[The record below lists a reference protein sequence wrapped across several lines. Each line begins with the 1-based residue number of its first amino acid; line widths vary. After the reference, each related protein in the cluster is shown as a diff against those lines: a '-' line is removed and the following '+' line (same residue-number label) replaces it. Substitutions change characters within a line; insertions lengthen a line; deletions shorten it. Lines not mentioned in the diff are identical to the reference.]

1 MNETARSAVQVAT
14 GRAADAEPRAARTAV
29 VGRTGRRATIGD
41 ALASVVAI
49 VVALLFFFPIYWAIS
64 NSLRRPAETFT
75 VTGLGIPFV
84 NFTPTLENW
93 SQQFRVPEFYGAFL
107 NSTMI
112 SFAAVAIALA
122 LGLPAAYALARFRF
136 FTVPNKD
143 LTVWFLSQRVLPP
156 VATAVPFFIVFS
168 ALDLLD
174 SQLALT
180 LVTATFIL
188 PFVVVIC
195 RQTFY
200 DLPIELEEAAL
211 VDGASHFGAFVR
223 VALPLAMPAIAAAAL
238 IMFAF
243 AWNEYLFAVILTIKD
258 AATMPVH
265 IAGGVDTR
273 GVQFWF
279 VAVRS
284 LIAMIPPVLLA
295 LIAQRYIVR
304 GLTLGAVKG

>member
-1 MNETARSAVQVAT
+1 MNETARNAVQVAT
-14 GRAADAEPRAARTAV
+14 GRAAGTAPQDVRTAA
-29 VGRTGRRATIGD
+29 VGRSGRRATIGD

-49 VVALLFFFPIYWAIS
+49 VVALIFFFPIYWAIS

-93 SQQFRVPEFYGAFL
+93 SQQFRVPEFYAAFL
-107 NSTMI
+107 NSTVI
-112 SFAAVAIALA
+112 SFSAVAIALA

-174 SQLALT
+174 SRIALT

-243 AWNEYLFAVILTIKD
+243 AWNEYLFAVILTIKNS
-258 AATMPVH
+258 ATMPVH

-279 VAVRS
+279 VAARLQNVAGDAGSRIHS
-284 LIAMIPPVLLA
+284 VYPTRQTPDGIARPS
-295 LIAQRYIVR
+295 
-304 GLTLGAVKG
+304 

>member
-1 MNETARSAVQVAT
+1 MNETARSAVEVAT
-14 GRAADAEPRAARTAV
+14 GRGAGTEPRDARTAV

-49 VVALLFFFPIYWAIS
+49 VAALIFFFPLYWAVS

-107 NSTMI
+107 NSTVI

-168 ALDLLD
+168 TLDLLD
-174 SQLALT
+174 SRLALT

-195 RQTFY
+195 RQTFF

-211 VDGASHFGAFVR
+211 VDGASHLGAFLR
-223 VALPLAMPAIAAAAL
+223 VALPLAMPAVAAAAL

-295 LIAQRYIVR
+295 LLAQRYIVR

>member
-1 MNETARSAVQVAT
+1 MNEAAQIASGARRPPAAGV
-14 GRAADAEPRAARTAV
+14 RAQRRTHSLADALWSLV
-29 VGRTGRRATIGD
+29 
-41 ALASVVAI
+41 ALAI
-49 VVALLFFFPIYWAIS
+49 ALIFFFPIYWAVS

-75 VTGLGIPFV
+75 VAGLGIPFID
-84 NFTPTLENW
+84 FTPTLENW
-93 SQQFRVPEFYGAFL
+93 TQQLAVPEAYHAFV
-107 NSTMI
+107 NSNI
-112 SFAAVAIALA
+112 IAFTAMVLA
-122 LGLPAAYALARFRF
+122 LCLGLPAAYALARFRF
-136 FTVPNKD
+136 FTIPNKD

-168 ALDLLD
+168 SLELLD
-174 SQLALT
+174 TRIALAL
-180 LVTATFIL
+180 VNATFIL

-211 VDGASHFGAFVR
+211 VDGASHFGAFFR
-223 VALPLAMPAIAAAAL
+223 VALPLAMPAVAAAAL

-295 LIAQRYIVR
+295 LLAQRYIVR